1 MQNLENDRYE
11 SNSSSEIENDDPEN
25 DGLIEPEIMYDAPDE
40 EVEIFD
46 INEKTNEK
54 TKNYHK
60 SYLLEYAYERIGVMV
75 NKDIKYYNKKAIK
88 MYQKNA
94 KKLMKYLSP
103 KVKKSPYKKGE
114 IEESSIE
121 E

>member
-1 MQNLENDRYE
+1 
-11 SNSSSEIENDDPEN
+11 
-25 DGLIEPEIMYDAPDE
+25 
-40 EVEIFD
+40 
-46 INEKTNEK
+46 
-54 TKNYHK
+54 
-60 SYLLEYAYERIGVMV
+60 MV

-103 KVKKSPYKKGE
+103 KVKKSPNKKGE